1 MAWVS
6 VGVPT
11 LNGRFVPKQMFFT
24 KGMGKH
30 RENLQSFEEALRD
43 AGIAAYNL
51 VRVSSIYPPHC
62 KIISRGKGLAQL
74 TAGEIV
80 FCIMAESRTNEPN
93 RLAGA
98 GIGLAVPA
106 EKSQH
111 GYIAEHHGFGM
122 TQRAC
127 ADYVEDMAA
136 TMLARTQ
143 GIDLDPDTAYNERKE
158 IYQAKGLVV
167 RTRAV
172 VQTVEGDKNGL
183 WTTAL
188 AAAVLLP

>member
-1 MAWVS
+1 
-6 VGVPT
+6 
-11 LNGRFVPKQMFFT
+11 
-24 KGMGKH
+24 
-30 RENLQSFEEALRD
+30 
-43 AGIAAYNL
+43 
-51 VRVSSIYPPHC
+51 
-62 KIISRGKGLAQL
+62 
-74 TAGEIV
+74 
-80 FCIMAESRTNEPN
+80 MAESRTNEPN

-106 EKSQH
+106 DKCKH

-143 GIDLDPDTAYNERKE
+143 GIDLDPDKAYNERKE

>member
-1 MAWVS
+1 MN
-6 VGVPT
+6 GHFVPT
-11 LNGRFVPKQMFFT
+11 KMFFT

-43 AGIAAYNL
+43 AGIAAFNL

-62 KIISRGKGLAQL
+62 KIVSRAKGLAQL
-74 TAGEIV
+74 SPGEIV
-80 FCIMAESRTNEPN
+80 FCVMAESRTNEPN
-93 RLAGA
+93 RLTGA

-106 EKSQH
+106 NESQY
-111 GYIAEHHGFGM
+111 GYISEHHGFGM
-122 TQRAC
+122 THRAC

-136 TMLARTQ
+136 AMLARTQ
-143 GIDLDPDTAYNERKE
+143 GIDLDPDKAYNERKE
-158 IYQAKGLVV
+158 IYQAKGIIV

-172 VQTVEGDKNGL
+172 VQTAEGDKNGL